1 VIVEAAIVE
10 APIVD
15 SEDIVGVEIVEAE
28 IVEAAIVVS
37 EKGVVVSE
45 EGVAVIA
52 VVIAVVIDQEVI
64 DLLVIDLREA
74 KADLGVVAV
83 EVEVGAGM
91 ARRRMARNPGFL
103 APSSAVSS
111 RLATSRSSNRFICSP
126 SPSKSIRSLITSSG
140 RTS

>member
-1 VIVEAAIVE
+1 VE

-45 EGVAVIA
+45 EGVA
-52 VVIAVVIDQEVI
+52 VIAVVIDQEVI